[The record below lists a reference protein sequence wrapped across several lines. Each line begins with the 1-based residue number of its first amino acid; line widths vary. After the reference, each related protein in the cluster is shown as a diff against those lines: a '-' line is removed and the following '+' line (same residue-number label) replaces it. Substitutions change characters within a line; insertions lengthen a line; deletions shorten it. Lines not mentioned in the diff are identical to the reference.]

1 MLRGQQS
8 WWFEKAP
15 KIISTATIV
24 GPLEGLGPLADTFD
38 VIHPELDMNE
48 KTWEKAER
56 LMLNQATQKAL
67 SKANLD
73 SSDLQIYV
81 GGDLLNQIITNSFVA
96 RELAIPYLGVFGA
109 CSTSMESLAIVA
121 QLVSSGAV
129 KYGMAATSSHN
140 ATAEKQFRYPTEYGA
155 QKPPTAQNT
164 ITGSGAAIVSL
175 QGKGPIIEAATI
187 GKVIDLGIT
196 DPFNMGAAMAPAA
209 VDTIIAHFNDLNR
222 SPLDYDLIITGDLA
236 SVGHPIAKELLLKE
250 GVPINQTSFDDCG
263 LRIYDIEQQDVQAG
277 GSGAGCSAV
286 ITYGQI
292 IQQLTEGKLKRVLV
306 VATGALMSPISF
318 QQGDTIPCIAHAVA
332 LKGMGVE

>member
-8 WWFEKAP
+8 WWFDKAP
-15 KIISTATIV
+15 KIISTATVV

-67 SKANLD
+67 EKANLD
-73 SSDLQIYV
+73 ASDLQIYV

-129 KYGMAATSSHN
+129 NYGMAATSSHN

-155 QKPPTAQNT
+155 QKPPTSQNT
-164 ITGSGAAIVSL
+164 ITGSAAAVVSL
-175 QGKGPIIEAATI
+175 QGEGPRIEAATI

-236 SVGHPIAKELLLKE
+236 SVGHPIAKELLLKN
-250 GVPINQTSFDDCG
+250 GVPINQTNFDDCG

-286 ITYGQI
+286 VTYGQI
-292 IQQLTEGKLKRVLV
+292 MQQLTEGKLKRVLM

-318 QQGDTIPCIAHAVA
+318 QQGDTIPCIA
-332 LKGMGVE
+332 

>member
-15 KIISTATIV
+15 KIISTATVV

-67 SKANLD
+67 EKANLD
-73 SSDLQIYV
+73 ASDLQIYV

-129 KYGMAATSSHN
+129 NYGMAATSSHN

-155 QKPPTAQNT
+155 QKPPTSQNT
-164 ITGSGAAIVSL
+164 ITGSAAAVVSL
-175 QGKGPIIEAATI
+175 QGEGPRIEAATI

-236 SVGHPIAKELLLKE
+236 SVGHPIAKELLLKN
-250 GVPINQTSFDDCG
+250 GVPINQTCFDDCG

-286 ITYGQI
+286 VTYGQI
-292 IQQLTEGKLKRVLV
+292 MQQLTEGKLKRVLM